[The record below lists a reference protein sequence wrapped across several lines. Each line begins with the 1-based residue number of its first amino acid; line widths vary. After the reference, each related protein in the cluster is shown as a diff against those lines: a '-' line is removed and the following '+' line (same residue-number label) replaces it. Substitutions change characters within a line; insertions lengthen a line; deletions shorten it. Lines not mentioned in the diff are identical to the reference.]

1 MRKRCRK
8 CTKREKK
15 IERKKKKEK
24 ANANIP
30 VEGDCVLDVGHD

>member
-15 IERKKKKEK
+15 RERKKKEK

-30 VEGDCVLDVGHD
+30 VEGNCVLDVGHD